1 MLVLNA
7 AVKGLRNGAC
17 LYQIAQSTESE
28 LHLCQELRNS
38 SADSR
43 GTGPEEEVVVVAL
56 VPLMLPTKE
65 MAYIIA
71 AVIALAKASK
81 PGTKMKNLR

>member
-43 GTGPEEEVVVVAL
+43 GTGPEEVVVVVL
-56 VPLMLPTKE
+56 VPLLLPTKE